1 MDVLVVADG
10 HYYQVP
16 DGDVYADSVYD
27 YNFYK
32 RYLQAFDHVYAVV
45 RVKHVDAPPAGKRLS
60 SGPGV
65 TFLLLPDYHGPYQY
79 IKKYLQILK
88 KVRSYSKMCEC
99 GIFRIPS
106 ATANIFCKYFLR
118 LKKPFAVEVVTDPWE
133 NFGPRAEGNRLM
145 LNIVRH
151 SWTNLVREMCKK
163 ADGASYVT
171 SRYLQGK
178 YPPKYS
184 KSPNASFASSY
195 SSVELQDD
203 KFASPRLWDGNQ
215 KKYIVSHVA
224 NYFSDYG
231 KGHIVLIDA
240 IKIVLDRGYDVEVWF
255 VGDGPKRE
263 EFEKYAE
270 KLGIKSKVKFLGRCA
285 CGDDVRQIMRST
297 DIFVLPTY
305 AEGLPRALLE
315 AMAESLPCLSSPVC
329 GIPEIIEDDFLCDFD
344 DAEGFAAKIEH
355 FISNPTLMTQ
365 QGNRNL
371 EVAKTFGAG
380 VLNLRRKEFYM
391 QLRSLVENQKFAKD
405 VR

>member
-10 HYYQVP
+10 HYYQCP
-16 DGDVYADSVYD
+16 GGEIYADSVYD

-45 RVKHVDAPPAGKRLS
+45 RVKHLDTPPAGKRLS

-79 IKKYLQILK
+79 VKKYWQILK
-88 KVRSYSKMCEC
+88 CVRNYSKMCEC

-145 LNIVRH
+145 LNVVRH
-151 SWTNLVREMCKK
+151 AWTNLVREMCMK

-171 SRYLQGK
+171 SNYLQGK
-178 YPPKYS
+178 YPPKYNVF
-184 KSPNASFASSY
+184 PYASFTSSY

-203 KFASPRLWDGNQ
+203 MFASPRLWDKNQ
-215 KKYIVSHVA
+215 KRFIISHVS

-231 KGHIVLIDA
+231 KGHMVLIDA
-240 IKIVLDRGYDVEVWF
+240 INIVLGHGYDVEVWF
-255 VGDGPKRE
+255 VGDGPKKE
-263 EFEKYAE
+263 EFEKHAAA
-270 KLGIKSKVKFLGRCA
+270 LGIKSKVKFLGRCGS
-285 CGDDVRQIMRST
+285 GDEARRIMRST
-297 DIFVLPTY
+297 DMFILPTY

-315 AMAESLPCLSSPVC
+315 AMAECLPCISSPVC
-329 GIPEIIEDDFLCDFD
+329 GIPEILESEYLCDFN
-344 DAEGFAAKIEH
+344 DAEGFAKKIEH
-355 FISNPTLMTQ
+355 FITNPNLMTQ

-371 EVAKTFGAG
+371 EVAKTFRASI
-380 VLNLRRKEFYM
+380 LNSRRKEFYM
-391 QLRSLVENQKFAKD
+391 QLRHFVETRTLAKG
-405 VR
+405 V